1 MVRGEASLTSGA
13 QTAKKRKAS
22 RFVPAD
28 CYRPRL
34 SADRFLLGY
43 RVNARAFEDKEGGT
57 RLDGQNGEIHDVFSD
72 SANS

>member
-1 MVRGEASLTSGA
+1 MVKGEASLTSGA

-22 RFVPAD
+22 RSVLAY

-43 RVNARAFEDKEGGT
+43 SVNARAFEDKEGGT
-57 RLDGQNGEIHDVFSD
+57 RLDGQDGEIRDVFSNSAD
-72 SANS
+72 S